1 MRIRFTSP
9 HPKDFNDE
17 VLEVI
22 AKHHNICKHLHMP
35 AQSGSTA
42 VLQKMR
48 RGYTRTAYDAL
59 LDHAVNLVPGTTF
72 STDIIV
78 GTNQLQLLLHMHISS
93 MYI

>member
-17 VLEVI
+17 VLEVV

-48 RGYTRTAYDAL
+48 RGYTRDVYDAL
-59 LDHAVNLVPGTTF
+59 LERAANLIPGVTF

-78 GTNQLQLLLHMHISS
+78 GTHQLQLLP
-93 MYI
+93 